1 MIGQF
6 VTFNLKLFT
15 LYFMVALMQ
24 FIGIMMWD
32 NETISYVRG
41 TSGAIAQ
48 MTLILFIPN
57 VIYAIKYRKKKGV
70 LIALLS
76 MLPLI
81 PIPYIIIAVIMK
93 FLYF

>member
-1 MIGQF
+1 M
-6 VTFNLKLFT
+6 LFP

-24 FIGIMMWD
+24 FVGIIMWD

-41 TSGAIAQ
+41 TSGSIAQ
-48 MTLILFIPN
+48 MTFLLFIPN

-70 LIALLS
+70 LIGLLI

-81 PIPYIIIAVIMK
+81 PVPYIIIAIIMK
-93 FLYF
+93 IFYF

>member
-6 VTFNLKLFT
+6 IKFNLKIFP

-24 FIGIMMWD
+24 FIGLIMWD

-41 TSGAIAQ
+41 TLGAIAQ
-48 MTLILFIPN
+48 VTFFLFIPN
-57 VIYAIKYRKKKGV
+57 VIYAIKYRQEKGV
-70 LIALLS
+70 LIGLSS

-93 FLYF
+93 IVYF

>member
-6 VTFNLKLFT
+6 IKFNLKIFP

-24 FIGIMMWD
+24 FIGIIMWD

-41 TSGAIAQ
+41 ISGAIAQ
-48 MTLILFIPN
+48 MTFFLFIPN
-57 VIYAIKYRKKKGV
+57 IIYAIKYRKKREV
-70 LIALLS
+70 LIGLLS
-76 MLPLI
+76 MIPLI

-93 FLYF
+93 ILYW